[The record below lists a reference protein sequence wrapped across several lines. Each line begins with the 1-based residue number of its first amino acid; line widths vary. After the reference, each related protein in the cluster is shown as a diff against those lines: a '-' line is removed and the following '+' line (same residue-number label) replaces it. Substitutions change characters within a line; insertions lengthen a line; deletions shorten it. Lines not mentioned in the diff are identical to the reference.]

1 MTNSITSFLLDGCLQ
16 SSGNSK
22 WFPAADSAI
31 RAAFLLS
38 PRFDLFAERVIQ
50 QTAQKL
56 LVAST
61 DSQTRV
67 CEGGLARLL
76 FIVGQFALHLFLFSE
91 KIASRAKKCRQKAEE
106 KKAKES
112 KHRSSAEDDSEKTR
126 LDSTLD
132 VAVVTADDMED
143 SIFESIS
150 NNGIVMQSASWL
162 NDDL

>member
-1 MTNSITSFLLDGCLQ
+1 MADNYVYAVARIRSLETALFTESVIGQLLACC
-16 SSGNSK
+16 
-22 WFPAADSAI
+22 
-31 RAAFLLS
+31 
-38 PRFDLFAERVIQ
+38 VQ

-56 LVAST
+56 LIASS

-112 KHRSSAEDDSEKTR
+112 KNRSSVEDDSEKTR

-143 SIFESIS
+143 SVFESIS
-150 NNGIVMQSASWL
+150 NNGIVMQSVLSL
-162 NDDL
+162 KDDG

>member
-1 MTNSITSFLLDGCLQ
+1 MMNSITSFLKNGCLQ
-16 SSGNSK
+16 SAGSSK

-31 RAAFLLS
+31 RAAFRLS
-38 PRFDLFAERVIQ
+38 PRSDLFAEHVIQ
-50 QTAQKL
+50 QTSQKL
-56 LVAST
+56 LIPSSE
-61 DSQTRV
+61 SQTRV

-91 KIASRAKKCRQKAEE
+91 KIASRAKKSRQKAEE

-112 KHRSSAEDDSEKTR
+112 KSRSSAEDDSEKTR

-143 SIFESIS
+143 SVFESIS
-150 NNGIVMQSASWL
+150 NHGIVEQFVLVRS
-162 NDDL
+162 DD